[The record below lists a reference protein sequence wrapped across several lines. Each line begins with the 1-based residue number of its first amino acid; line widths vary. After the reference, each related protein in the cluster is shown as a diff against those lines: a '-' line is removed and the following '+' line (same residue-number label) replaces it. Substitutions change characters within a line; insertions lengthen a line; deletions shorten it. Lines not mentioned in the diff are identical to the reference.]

1 MLISWFKK
9 GIKMNF
15 FYNLPVYKKIGA
27 IVIILTV
34 LLAIVSIFGLSKVN
48 SIAHEMKTVQSEDFP
63 LVALLSDVTVKQL
76 EKSIAIEKALRIAGI
91 SDSNDNI
98 TEIHHFI
105 EKLAEDISVE
115 IKQAE
120 EILVKAKKH
129 AISEQQAIELKSI
142 EKLLISMEHEHDRFE
157 EKVEHLMKQ
166 LQSGAE
172 ISSTQVIGLEKSQE
186 EITHHLETLLINV
199 EKMTEHALETV
210 VHGEESAF
218 KWMIILSSASIFIG
232 ILVGVFVTRSI
243 TNPLAVALKAVN
255 ALADGD
261 LTIEITS
268 HSKDELGQL
277 LLAMERMKN
286 NQKGVLTKISESA
299 ELLSMA
305 SEEVAVTTTQSSKNI
320 EYQRDQ
326 LNQSAVAMNEM
337 TATVQE
343 VARNATEAATASA
356 DADEGSKQGLRA
368 VEEVNIS
375 IMSLAE
381 DIDTTKAAINILS
394 QETDSVHSILDVITG
409 IAEQTNLLA
418 LNAAIEA
425 ARAGEQGRGF
435 AVVADEVRS
444 LAGRT
449 QESIATIQQTVTR
462 LKAEAKSSV
471 DAMQAGHTKATQT
484 IELSHKAEQSLNE
497 ITSAIASINDINLQI
512 ASAAEQQSAV
522 AEQMN
527 MSIIKIT
534 EKEDE
539 NATGAEQVA
548 VTTREIAKQA
558 EELKSLLTGFKV
570 A

>member
-1 MLISWFKK
+1 
-9 GIKMNF
+9 MNLF
-15 FYNLPVYKKIGA
+15 SNLPVYKKIGA
-27 IVIILTV
+27 IVITLTM
-34 LLAIVSIFGLSKVN
+34 LLALVAIFGLTKVN
-48 SIAHEMKTVQSEDFP
+48 SIAYEMKTVQSEDIP
-63 LVALLSDVTVKQL
+63 LVALISDVTIKQL
-76 EKSIAIEKALRIAGI
+76 EKSIAIEKALRISGI
-91 SDSNDNI
+91 SDSNDSI
-98 TEIHHFI
+98 TELHHFI
-105 EKLAEDISVE
+105 EKLAEEISVE
-115 IKQAE
+115 IKQGE
-120 EILVKAKKH
+120 SILATAKKH
-129 AISEQQAIELKSI
+129 ALSEQQATELKSL
-142 EKLLISMEHEHDRFE
+142 EKLLISMEHEHERFE
-157 EKVEHLMKQ
+157 EKVEHLMKE
-166 LQSGAE
+166 LESGAE
-172 ISSTQVIGLEKSQE
+172 VSSTEVKELEQLQK
-186 EITHHLETLLINV
+186 EITHHLETLLIDI
-199 EKMTEHALETV
+199 EKMTEHALEAV
-210 VHGEESAF
+210 EHEEESAF

-232 ILVGVFVTRSI
+232 ILFGVFVTRSI
-243 TNPLAVALKAVN
+243 TKPLAVALKAIN

-268 HSKDELGQL
+268 RSKDEIGQL

-286 NQKGVLTKISESA
+286 NQKGVLTKVSESA
-299 ELLSMA
+299 DLLSAA
-305 SEEVAVTTTQSSKNI
+305 SEEVAVTTTQSSKNM

-326 LNQSAVAMNEM
+326 LNQAAVAMNEM
-337 TATVQE
+337 TATVQD
-343 VARNATEAATASA
+343 VARNATEAATSSA
-356 DADEGSKQGLRA
+356 DADQGSKKGLRA
-368 VEEVNIS
+368 VEEVNLS

-381 DIDTTKAAINILS
+381 EIDTTKTAISRLS
-394 QETDSVHSILDVITG
+394 LETDSVHSILDVITG

-449 QESIATIQQTVTR
+449 QESIATIQQTVTT

-484 IELSHKAEQSLNE
+484 IELSQKAEQSLNE

-527 MSIIKIT
+527 MSIVKIT

-548 VTTREIAKQA
+548 VTTREIARQA
-558 EELKSLLTGFKV
+558 EELKNLLTGFKV